1 MSVSDYNEITPHE
14 LNLHIKAYNE
24 QLEYE
29 SKERIT
35 MAYLIAGWGRAKK
48 MPDLYK
54 ILESTNRI
62 PKDQTDE
69 QLFKTIRQI
78 NAAMG
83 GKEVKR
89 EAGE

>member
-1 MSVSDYNEITPHE
+1 
-14 LNLHIKAYNE
+14 
-24 QLEYE
+24 
-29 SKERIT
+29 
-35 MAYLIAGWGRAKK
+35 MAYLIAGWGRTKK
-48 MPDLYK
+48 MPDLNK
-54 ILESTNRI
+54 MLESTNQR

-89 EAGE
+89 EVSE